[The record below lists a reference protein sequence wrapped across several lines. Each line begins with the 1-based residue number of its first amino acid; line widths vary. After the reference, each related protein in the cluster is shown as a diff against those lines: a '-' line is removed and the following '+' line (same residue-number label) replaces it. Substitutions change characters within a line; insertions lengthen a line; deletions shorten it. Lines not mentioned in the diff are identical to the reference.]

1 MAAARYYAFFFIV
14 IASTLAGCNND
25 DEDQP
30 KFGEGSGIKG
40 KINVQNEFQ
49 QPLYEERD
57 GINVLFEV
65 GFREFEVT
73 ANNTGK
79 WQLAGAP
86 VGTYT
91 ITYSKAGYSTIVQ
104 DNIALS
110 YTNPNYQI
118 DNLFQQLP
126 TVTITK
132 LPLTDFQDFE
142 LDLNST
148 ELGDDTIY
156 SLDLTAT
163 MQPAPPPTGQA
174 KGYRIFIGEDE
185 NVSPE
190 NYIYQEYFSTTDAN
204 ISQTFDNDWFTS
216 LGLSSGDALFA
227 AIYGDVSFNMERE
240 NEDGSLS
247 FPNLSETQGGLASV
261 VLP

>member
-1 MAAARYYAFFFIV
+1 MAAARTHAFFFIL
-14 IASTLAGCNND
+14 IASILAGCNGD
-25 DEDQP
+25 DDQP

-49 QPLYEERD
+49 QPLYEERG
-57 GINVLFEV
+57 GINVLLEV

-73 ANNTGK
+73 ANNVGS

-86 VGTYT
+86 IGTYT
-91 ITYSKAGYSTIVQ
+91 ITYSKAGYSTIVH
-104 DNIALS
+104 DNIVLS
-110 YTNPNYQI
+110 YTNPNYPI

-126 TVTITK
+126 SVTITK

-142 LDLNST
+142 LILNST
-148 ELGDDTIY
+148 PLGDDTIY
-156 SLDLTAT
+156 SLDLNAT

-190 NYIYQEYFSTTDAN
+190 DYIYQEYFSTTSAN

-227 AIYGDVSFNMERE
+227 AIYGDVSFNMETE
-240 NEDGSLS
+240 NEDGTLS
-247 FPNLSETQGGLASV
+247 FPNLSETPGGLASV